1 MNKPNH
7 ALPRLRELRLD
18 AGMSIRQLA
27 RAAHVSTET
36 IQRVEG
42 GGKARAS
49 TRDAF
54 AEALDVHPWRL
65 VFDEDQVDRA
75 LEADEVENVLI
86 KERLAAMS
94 EEQLRELFRPT
105 NPAEREAQRKIRA
118 AIEHADAERQ
128 RHEAESTKDAS

>member
-1 MNKPNH
+1 MHKPNH
-7 ALPRLRELRLD
+7 ALPRLRELRLA

-27 RAAHVSTET
+27 RAAHASTET

-65 VFDEDQVDRA
+65 VFSDDQVDKALADDRA
-75 LEADEVENVLI
+75 ENVLL
-86 KERLAAMS
+86 KQRLAEMS
-94 EEQLRELFRPT
+94 EEELVELFHPS
-105 NPAEREAQRKIRA
+105 NPAEREARRKIRA
-118 AIEHADAERQ
+118 ALEHEDTKLQ
-128 RHEAESTKDAS
+128 RHEAESTKDAI